1 MIQVSLFQSIIK
13 AKPRNSSQTS
23 GSLIH
28 WVSIH
33 TCTEEAPDRGLGLS
47 PPGFEFC
54 HFHLT
59 GAVSVDLLSSNDRMY
74 RSECVTPLST
84 SCEVKIY
91 LLHIFHSKST
101 FPKFSLVYNSDL

>member
-1 MIQVSLFQSIIK
+1 MVPSH
-13 AKPRNSSQTS
+13 N
-23 GSLIH
+23 G
-28 WVSIH
+28 VSIY
-33 TCTEEAPDRGLGLS
+33 TCTEDAPDRGLGLS

-84 SCEVKIY
+84 SCAVKNIFVTHFFIVSLPFLNFPLFIIVIY
-91 LLHIFHSKST
+91 EDNEFKAV
-101 FPKFSLVYNSDL
+101 VYPCLREC

>member
-1 MIQVSLFQSIIK
+1 MVPSYNGLSIY
-13 AKPRNSSQTS
+13 
-23 GSLIH
+23 
-28 WVSIH
+28 

-59 GAVSVDLLSSNDRMY
+59 GAVSVDLLSSNDKMY

-91 LLHIFHSKST
+91 LLHIFHCNST
-101 FPKFSLVYNSDL
+101 FPKLSLVHTCDL

>member
-1 MIQVSLFQSIIK
+1 MVPSYNGLSIY
-13 AKPRNSSQTS
+13 
-23 GSLIH
+23 
-28 WVSIH
+28 
-33 TCTEEAPDRGLGLS
+33 TCTEDAPDRGLGLS

-84 SCEVKIY
+84 SCEVKIN

-101 FPKFSLVYNSDL
+101 FPKFSLVLIVTYEDNQFKVHPEITNDSTF